1 MLALKHPKHAA
12 LDCTE
17 CQRWVY
23 DIKTVEL
30 RKRGGEPVRRSPGAP
45 TPCKQCPKQ
54 SPERARRLKLS
65 DRDLATINLFLR
77 NRALFGRM
85 LTDAE
90 VNDPWLARSFSMLES
105 VYRAY
110 ESSKEAQHIGLS
122 MVQMMG
128 TMKNG

>member
-1 MLALKHPKHAA
+1 
-12 LDCTE
+12 
-17 CQRWVY
+17 
-23 DIKTVEL
+23 
-30 RKRGGEPVRRSPGAP
+30 
-45 TPCKQCPKQ
+45 
-54 SPERARRLKLS
+54 
-65 DRDLATINLFLR
+65 
-77 NRALFGRM
+77 M